1 MGQSFTSNLH
11 CVNYKQSH
19 CIIQPQGAVFRGWL
33 SHLWVAGW
41 GKGQSLVVVWLGA
54 FSVVTL
60 ESGLL
65 DYDGKSLQWWEQ
77 LYASSIY
84 RFGEFVFF
92 VFVGVFCFVLRSYFI
107 CEYSEYTRYTYLSL
121 HQYSD
126 HPYTFTLVD
135 KHNISMTYTS
145 RIMK

>member
-1 MGQSFTSNLH
+1 MMGQSFTTNLH

-19 CIIQPQGAVFRGWL
+19 CIIQPQGAVFRGWFP
-33 SHLWVAGW
+33 HLWVAGW

-54 FSVVTL
+54 FSVVML

-92 VFVGVFCFVLRSYFI
+92 VLLGCFVCFKELFHMRIQWIYLVHLSIFALIQWPSVYI
-107 CEYSEYTRYTYLSL
+107 YLSW
-121 HQYSD
+121 
-126 HPYTFTLVD
+126 
-135 KHNISMTYTS
+135 
-145 RIMK
+145 